1 MTCHSWN
8 INLSQTAI
16 FNLFVIYVR
25 ADTIF
30 TSILARKQGL
40 LKQGYTCLK
49 QGIEPFPAASRPV
62 CLSVFFSSDVCWK
75 TMTEL
80 MSVQE
85 SWESDTFKS
94 FCTFAASKLISV
106 VWSVVSLCCFL
117 YCQVSAFTVNVCFQ
131 QQRSHVKVLQ
141 ITTRHILI
149 L

>member
-16 FNLFVIYVR
+16 FNLFLIYVR

-49 QGIEPFPAASRPV
+49 QGIEPFPAASSLPLCFFFLWCVLENHDWTHV
-62 CLSVFFSSDVCWK
+62 CAG
-75 TMTEL
+75 EL
-80 MSVQE
+80 REWHLQ
-85 SWESDTFKS
+85 KS